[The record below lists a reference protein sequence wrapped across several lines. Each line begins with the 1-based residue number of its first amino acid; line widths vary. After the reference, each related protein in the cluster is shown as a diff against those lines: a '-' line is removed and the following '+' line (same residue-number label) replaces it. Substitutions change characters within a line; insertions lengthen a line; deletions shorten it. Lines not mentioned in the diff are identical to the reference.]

1 MTDTTL
7 FHLLDPSHRN
17 IRKTHRAREQIDMM
31 EYKSEFCFQ
40 VTLTYMVCSD
50 FPPTNKS
57 ASTLLG
63 DSLSSVS
70 PSLEGE
76 VVSSHL
82 QCCIS
87 LTQTCSCFTL
97 LQSKI
102 SFIRAEDTSS
112 VPS

>member
-1 MTDTTL
+1 
-7 FHLLDPSHRN
+7 
-17 IRKTHRAREQIDMM
+17 MM

-63 DSLSSVS
+63 GSQSSVS

-76 VVSSHL
+76 VVISHL

-87 LTQTCSCFTL
+87 LTLALLSSRARYLLSEQKTL
-97 LQSKI
+97 ALFQV
-102 SFIRAEDTSS
+102 R
-112 VPS
+112 